1 MTQEER
7 SQQTRLA
14 LASGLKEL
22 MKEKPLSKISV
33 KDLVTRCNVNRKTFY
48 YHFTDIYDLLKWML
62 KEEALDVMKK
72 FDYMTDF
79 QDAALYVINYVE
91 ENNHILQCAYDSMGR
106 DGLKEFLDQ
115 NFITIIRPYV
125 NRYVQGHNLSASESY
140 KEFICDFFT
149 DAISSVIIASV
160 LNPKHMDKQTL
171 VSYMYSVLYSSIPAA
186 LEAGEPGWQMN
197 PPNSM
202 KSDSSTGNDSS
213 AE

>member
-14 LASGLKEL
+14 FASALKEL
-22 MKEKPLSKISV
+22 MEEKPLSRISV

-62 KEEALDVMKK
+62 REEALDVMKQ

-79 QDAALYVINYVE
+79 QEAALYILDYIE
-91 ENNHILQCAYDSMGR
+91 ENKHILQCAYDSMGR

-125 NRYVQGHNLSASESY
+125 DLYAKSHDLSTSESY
-140 KEFICDFFT
+140 KEFICEFFT
-149 DAISSVIIASV
+149 DAISSVIIASF
-160 LNPKHMDKQTL
+160 LNQKRLDKQTL

-202 KSDSSTGNDSS
+202 KSDSGTGDDSS